1 MEPPTPP
8 QSSPARDNSSRNSR
22 PSSKTQPP
30 ASGGGPGAPGEASA
44 VEASAASEASAE
56 DETNLGPEPRLPSRV
71 APFDLGDGKDQIIRA
86 LELNRQLLLAAQQEP
101 LVDEPAVRAKIDEL
115 LGRLLAHG

>member
-8 QSSPARDNSSRNSR
+8 QSSPTRDNSRRNRR
-22 PSSKTQPP
+22 PSKTQPL
-30 ASGGGPGAPGEASA
+30 ASGGGPSAPGEASA
-44 VEASAASEASAE
+44 VEASAE

-86 LELNRQLLLAAQQEP
+86 LELNRQLLLAAKQEP
-101 LVDEPAVRAKIDEL
+101 MVDEPAVRAKIDEL
-115 LGRLLAHG
+115 LGRLLKRG